1 MKFAEK
7 FSEVVEANPIV
18 KKIGI
23 GVGVAAAMTAT
34 GVVVYKLGNI
44 NTSNQLIGV
53 KFAEA
58 APEVAEAVA
67 DVAEN
72 VIA

>member
-7 FSEVVEANPIV
+7 ISEVVEANPIV

-34 GVVVYKLGNI
+34 GVVIYKLSSTNVDLQPI
-44 NTSNQLIGV
+44 VEKVT
-53 KFAEA
+53 EA
-58 APEVAEAVA
+58 APEVAETVA

-72 VIA
+72 VVA

>member
-7 FSEVVEANPIV
+7 ISEVVEANPIV

-23 GVGVAAAMTAT
+23 GVGVAAAMTVT
-34 GVVVYKLGNI
+34 GVVVYKLGNANVAI
-44 NTSNQLIGV
+44 QPIVEQVT
-53 KFAEA
+53 EA
-58 APEVAEAVA
+58 APEVAETVA